1 MIYRISKYNPENY
14 SDEWTSITDVGD
26 KRYNLTIDEYLRYEK
41 LYIKSLMTIINN
53 DIKSSVWIENF
64 EKITQWTDKKFE
76 KYDIDKSVI
85 NIYKKDYQSI
95 IYKSIY
101 DGKREFQY
109 SDIPQLLRILLRE
122 EAWFVI
128 ITDRYKIDVG
138 YDYYIHI
145 YTERL
150 LKPNNL
156 PEGIFF
162 ERIYENWG

>member
-26 KRYNLTIDEYLRYEK
+26 KRYNLTIDEYLHYEK
-41 LYIKSLMTIINN
+41 LYIQSLMTIINN
-53 DIKSSVWIENF
+53 DTKSSVRIENF
-64 EKITQWTDKKFE
+64 EEKMQWTDKMFK

-85 NIYKKDYQSI
+85 SIYKKDYQSI
-95 IYKSIY
+95 IYKSLY
-101 DGKREFQY
+101 DGRCEFQY
-109 SDIPQLLRILLRE
+109 SDIPALVKIMLRE

-145 YTERL
+145 YTEGF
-150 LKPNNL
+150 LKPDNL
-156 PEGIFF
+156 PEEIFF
-162 ERIYENWG
+162 ERIYENRG